1 MTEVAGAQG
10 PSPST
15 GAARL
20 RALTPA
26 DLPAVAAI
34 NAAEVPRLGPLT
46 DEQLRTHAAR
56 CEVALVAEVAPADG
70 QPPVIAGFVL
80 ALAPGHD
87 YASPNYR
94 FFEARG
100 TDHLYVDRIAVAPA
114 FRRRGVARALSDAVF
129 DRARRDGRAEVTC
142 EVNLR
147 PANEGSLRFHA
158 EQGFVEVG
166 QQDTGRLRVALLARP
181 VPAASGR

>member
-1 MTEVAGAQG
+1 MPDPVSDHGPAPSAGA
-10 PSPST
+10 
-15 GAARL
+15 ALL
-20 RALTPA
+20 RELTPA
-26 DLPAVAAI
+26 DLAAVGAI

-56 CEVALVAEVAPADG
+56 CDLALVAQLAPADG
-70 QPPVIAGFVL
+70 EQPVVAGFVL

-114 FRRRGVARALSDAVF
+114 FRRRGLARALSDAVV

-158 EQGFVEVG
+158 AQGFVEVG
-166 QQDTGRLRVALLARP
+166 QQDTGPLRVALLARP

>member
-1 MTEVAGAQG
+1 MVVPEQQDGASVAAVW
-10 PSPST
+10 
-15 GAARL
+15 L
-20 RALTPA
+20 RTLTPA
-26 DLPAVAAI
+26 DLPVVAAI

-46 DEQLRTHAAR
+46 DEQLRAHATR
-56 CEVALVAEVAPADG
+56 CDLALVAEAAAPEEARP
-70 QPPVIAGFVL
+70 QVAGFVL

-100 TDHLYVDRIAVAPA
+100 TDHLYVDRIAVTPA
-114 FRRRGVARALSDAVF
+114 FRRRGLARALYGAVF

-142 EVNLR
+142 EVNVR

-166 QQDTGRLRVALLARP
+166 QQDTGSLRVALLARP
-181 VPAASGR
+181 LPPAPGH

>member
-1 MTEVAGAQG
+1 MVDPKHPHEVARV
-10 PSPST
+10 P
-15 GAARL
+15 AAGRL
-20 RALTPA
+20 RALTTA
-26 DLPAVAAI
+26 DLPAVAAL

-56 CEVALVAEVAPADG
+56 CDLALVAEALADDG
-70 QPPVIAGFVL
+70 DRPQLAGFVL

-114 FRRRGVARALSDAVF
+114 FRRRGLARTLYAAVL

-147 PANEGSLRFHA
+147 PANEGSLRFHTG
-158 EQGFVEVG
+158 QGFVEVG
-166 QQDTGRLRVALLARP
+166 QQDTGELRVALLARP
-181 VPAASGR
+181 VPPAPGD